1 MKKFSIDYDDV
12 NDSLFVYSP
21 DVKSSGSVE
30 MGNFVFDLDSVGNL
44 VGMEILDAS
53 EFFKVVFSKMIE
65 MSEIREFRADVI
77 NFRNTTNI
85 LRFSI
90 TTDSGTERDKII
102 IPRVVDSPAI
112 NY

>member
-1 MKKFSIDYDDV
+1 MKKFSIDYDDE

-21 DVKSSGSVE
+21 NVKSSGSVE
-30 MGNFVFDLDSVGNL
+30 MGNFVFDLDSSGNL
-44 VGMEILDAS
+44 VGMEISDAS

-65 MSEIREFRADVI
+65 MSKIREFRADVI

>member
-1 MKKFSIDYDDV
+1 MKKFDIDYDAE
-12 NDSLFVYSP
+12 NDDLFVYLP
-21 DVKSSGSVE
+21 GVKSSGSVE
-30 MGNFVFDLDSVGNL
+30 MGNFVFDLDSKGNL
-44 VGMEILDAS
+44 VGMEVFDAS
-53 EFFKVVFSKMIE
+53 EFFKTIFSKMIE
-65 MSEIREFRADVI
+65 MSKIREFRADVI

-102 IPRVVDSPAI
+102 IPRVVDSPAV